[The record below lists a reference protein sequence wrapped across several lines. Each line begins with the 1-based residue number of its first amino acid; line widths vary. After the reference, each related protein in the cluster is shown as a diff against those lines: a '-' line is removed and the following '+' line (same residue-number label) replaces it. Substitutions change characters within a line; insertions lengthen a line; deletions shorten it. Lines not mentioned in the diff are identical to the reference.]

1 MTLSVAGSNKRILVA
16 ASVFFSL
23 LIVLLA
29 PDGCL
34 SYGPLSST
42 SIPGLRRLSHRD
54 HFWVPAIR
62 GRRSFPR

>member
-1 MTLSVAGSNKRILVA
+1 MTPLVAGSNKRILFA
-16 ASVFFSL
+16 AVVFFSL

-42 SIPGLRRLSHRD
+42 SIAG
-54 HFWVPAIR
+54 PAA
-62 GRRSFPR
+62 P